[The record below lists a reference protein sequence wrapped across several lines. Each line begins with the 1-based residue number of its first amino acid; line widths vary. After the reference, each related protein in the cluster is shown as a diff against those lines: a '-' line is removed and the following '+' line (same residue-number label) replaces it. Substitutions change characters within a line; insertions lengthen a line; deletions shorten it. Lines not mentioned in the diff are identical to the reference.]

1 MHSANGLRRLALL
14 CLVVS
19 KVTVTM
25 DVYRGTVVHCLTPQ
39 KMEILED
46 HLVGVDT
53 AHGGQVSACKNNRI
67 YCRAIGFRPP
77 LPNLAQRQR

>member
-1 MHSANGLRRLALL
+1 
-14 CLVVS
+14 
-19 KVTVTM
+19 M

-53 AHGGQVSACKNNRI
+53 AHGGQVSTAACRKGP
-67 YCRAIGFRPP
+67 RASRVAT
-77 LPNLAQRQR
+77 LAPV

>member
-1 MHSANGLRRLALL
+1 MHSANGLGRLALL
-14 CLVVS
+14 RLVVS

-53 AHGGQVSACKNNRI
+53 AHGGQVSACQE
-67 YCRAIGFRPP
+67 YCRTIGFRPP
-77 LPNLAQRQR
+77 LPNLAQQQR